1 MRAEMHAIVLF
12 LVALKMHMLAAE
24 LPHSGTDVPQT
35 RHMVQGLCGAHEE
48 RMEKS
53 DLIVPTY

>member
-1 MRAEMHAIVLF
+1 MHAIVLF